1 MTELP
6 THTRK
11 ELARRSGDGLD
22 VTLIWVQSDGEDQA
36 VVCVC
41 DRPEGSY
48 FEIPTQRY
56 LALEVYYHP
65 FAYRNF
71 STVDYEDSS
80 TAA

>member
-6 THTRK
+6 TDTRK
-11 ELARRSGDGLD
+11 ELAHRSSDGID
-22 VTLIWVQSDGEDQA
+22 VTLIWMQSDGEDQA

-41 DRPEGSY
+41 DRREGAY
-48 FEIPTQRY
+48 FEIPTHGY

-65 FAYRNF
+65 FAYRDY
-71 STVDYEDSS
+71 SSVDYEDSR

>member
-6 THTRK
+6 IHTRK
-11 ELARRSGDGLD
+11 ELARRSGDGLE
-22 VTLIWVQSDGEDQA
+22 VTLFWVQSDGEDQA

-41 DRPEGSY
+41 DRREGSY
-48 FEIPTQRY
+48 FEIPTERY

-65 FAYRNF
+65 FAYRDF
-71 STVDYEDSS
+71 STVNYEDSR

>member
-11 ELARRSGDGLD
+11 ELAHRSSGGMD

-36 VVCVC
+36 VVCVY
-41 DRPEGSY
+41 DKREGSY
-48 FEIPTQRY
+48 FEIPAERY

-65 FAYRNF
+65 FAYRDF
-71 STVDYEDSS
+71 STVDYEDSR